1 MRFIGHVATAALL
14 LLSANSAR
22 AQLLQGTKE
31 EVAARVNGES
41 IKLADVQAILEQ
53 RPPMVKL
60 TAEQERAQRRAATE
74 MLVDDTLM
82 RQYLR
87 RTVQMPHTQ
96 DVDRVVAELS
106 DVLRKQNKTLDQ
118 FLRDEKQTEAQLR
131 GDIVTDLQWK
141 AFLNARFNDNEARA
155 YFEANRP
162 FFEKVQVQASHIL
175 IKVPPTTPMAEREKV
190 KAQLE
195 GLRGAILN
203 KQLTFEEAARKYS
216 DCPSKE
222 RGGDLGRFPF
232 KFVVLEPFARAAF
245 STQVGDISHVVTT
258 DFGLHLI
265 KVTYRSPAEPA
276 DYDAMR
282 DIVRKTMAQES
293 DLFRG
298 ILQEQRRTAKIE
310 MLVQ

>member
-1 MRFIGHVATAALL
+1 MRFIGHVAATALL
-14 LLSANSAR
+14 LLSNSAH

-31 EVAARVNGES
+31 DLAARVNGES

-53 RPPMVKL
+53 RPSMVKL
-60 TAEQERAQRRAATE
+60 TAEQERAQRRAAVE
-74 MLVDDTLM
+74 MLIDDTLM

-96 DVDRVVAELS
+96 DVDRVVTELA

-118 FLRDEKQTEAQLR
+118 FLREEKQTEAQLR

-175 IKVPPTTPMAEREKV
+175 VKVPLTAPMAEREKV

-203 KQLTFEEAARKYS
+203 KQLTFEDAARKYS

-222 RGGDLGRFPF
+222 RGGDLGRFPL
-232 KFVVLEPFARAAF
+232 KFVVVEPIARAAF

-258 DFGLHLI
+258 DFGFHLI
-265 KVTYRSPAEPA
+265 KVTTRTLAESV
-276 DYDAMR
+276 DFDAMR
-282 DIVRKTMAQES
+282 DVVRKTMAQES